1 MIFFDNKRKELKSMN
16 SISYTNFQELKLD
29 TSCIGLSL
37 EEEHEYFCTP
47 LGAEVI
53 GWDNGIHYCF
63 IQGFDETVFAV
74 NPETCCEYYVYPI
87 AKNFNDFLRL
97 ILATKSTNALQQII
111 QWNKQQYTDFVT
123 SPDEIAYTFQTDV
136 KNVLSVIQTNLGI
149 VPIEHPFEYV
159 KNLQKTFL
167 YDQIIF
173 SDEFYDLTGIEKP

>member
-1 MIFFDNKRKELKSMN
+1 MN
-16 SISYTNFQELKLD
+16 RTSYTKFQELKLD

-37 EEEHEYFCTP
+37 EEIQEYFCTP

-63 IQGFDETVFAV
+63 IQGFDEIVFAV

-87 AKNFNDFLRL
+87 ARNFNDFLSL
-97 ILATKSTNALQQII
+97 ILAVKSTNVLQQII
-111 QWNKQQYTDFVT
+111 QWDKQQFTDFVC
-123 SPDEIAYTFQTDV
+123 SPDEIAYTFQTEV
-136 KNVLSVIQTNLGI
+136 KNVLSEIQTNLGI
-149 VPIEHPFEYV
+149 VPMQNPFEYV
-159 KNLQKTFL
+159 KDFQKTFL